1 MCRSWGHGFSHR
13 ACAGGHVLRELI
25 LLPHFIKSL
34 RQVETLAQFG
44 VIFLL
49 FTLGLELSFSKLHY
63 VQAVSLAGGS
73 LEIWLMIFLCGVLAD
88 FIGAPLSEGI
98 FIGAFLSMSSTA
110 VVVQCIVERKF
121 IRSSS
126 GQITVGTLILQDCTI
141 GLLFALLP
149 ILGGSHGI
157 LEGTVSL
164 LRTATATI
172 IFACAISIC
181 RTHVHAIFDLVSNSK
196 HCRELHQMVRHS
208 TIPVSPN
215 VLFLSNI
222 WQERM

>member
-1 MCRSWGHGFSHR
+1 M
-13 ACAGGHVLRELI
+13 
-25 LLPHFIKSL
+25 
-34 RQVETLAQFG
+34 AQFG

-73 LEIWLMIFLCGVLAD
+73 LEIWLMTFVCGVLAD
-88 FIGAPLSEGI
+88 FTGAPLSEGI

-110 VVVQCIVERKF
+110 VVVQCIVEGKI
-121 IRSSS
+121 IRSTS

-157 LEGTVSL
+157 MEGTVSL
-164 LRTATATI
+164 LRTATATV
-172 IFACAISIC
+172 IFTCAISIC
-181 RTHVHAIFDLVSNSK
+181 RTHVHAIFDLVSNYK
-196 HCRELHQMVRHS
+196 HCRELHHMVRHS
-208 TIPVSPN
+208 TIPVSPS
-215 VLFLSNI
+215 LFLSDI
-222 WQERM
+222 WHFWSKCNLFIYW

>member
-1 MCRSWGHGFSHR
+1 MWGFG
-13 ACAGGHVLRELI
+13 EI
-25 LLPHFIKSL
+25 LS
-34 RQVETLAQFG
+34 A
-44 VIFLL
+44 
-49 FTLGLELSFSKLHY
+49 LHC
-63 VQAVSLAGGS
+63 LK
-73 LEIWLMIFLCGVLAD
+73 
-88 FIGAPLSEGI
+88 
-98 FIGAFLSMSSTA
+98 AFLSGLSF
-110 VVVQCIVERKF
+110 QCHQRRGGSVYCGAKIYSILV
-121 IRSSS
+121 